1 MDFRHCSHHVNGVI
15 SINLTAFAFGFY
27 FICRHGSSQTQKI
40 NTTRNWQVSIL
51 CLPFYLL
58 ASHTHYRMNSFTY
71 IHQPSSCLAIV
82 TSMQSPTTFGADS
95 NAFVQKGKVFLL
107 FLFLFCVARL
117 FCLHKYSNERES
129 ARASLV
135 ADECGVTHINFVCV
149 CGTATGQKL
158 LSRIS
163 ALATER
169 LMLCFFFFRSRLPRL
184 HFVICNVCCVAV
196 LFCHRLFA
204 KWHE

>member
-135 ADECGVTHINFVCV
+135 ADECGVTHINCVCV
-149 CGTATGQKL
+149 WHRDGTKTPFKNFG
-158 LSRIS
+158 SGDRTINV
-163 ALATER
+163 
-169 LMLCFFFFRSRLPRL
+169 MFFFLSFSSASAPFRYL
-184 HFVICNVCCVAV
+184 
-196 LFCHRLFA
+196 
-204 KWHE
+204 